1 MTHSPEIKSKII
13 EMKAAGATLRDIA
26 KSLGVG
32 KSTVSSILRTGQ
44 APKAPKSQNPEPAV
58 SEEDNMPRLVIS
70 ELPEQDNY
78 LKAVEPQAPAPD
90 TSNKAAILEFA
101 RNMRRRKEVREEPP
115 QEEVQEEAPE
125 EAPAPKPKAKL
136 PDKPLD
142 KGTLIAKISSLVST
156 FAPILVNHVKDP
168 ARFIESLPSKSQSD
182 LKTTL
187 DLLEGTKNIA
197 MGGRA
202 LFNLFGMVAGGV
214 EKLVGTTGILRGEG
228 YQAALL
234 SQEEELRLI
243 FHELAFENVDSIK
256 KVQSPTARLCF
267 LMVTTLFATDSRNK
281 HGVPA
286 NEPTSAPA
294 AVPVASPDVQ
304 ESKFSDL

>member
-1 MTHSPEIKSKII
+1 MTHSPEIRSKII

-26 KSLGVG
+26 KQLGVG
-32 KSTVSSILRTGQ
+32 KSTVSAILRSGQ
-44 APKAPKSQNPEPAV
+44 AQNSEPAV

-70 ELPEQDNY
+70 ELTEQDNY
-78 LKAVEPQAPAPD
+78 LKAVEPAAPPPD

-101 RNMRRRKEVREEPP
+101 RNMRRRKEAQEVREEAP
-115 QEEVQEEAPE
+115 EEAQEEAPE
-125 EAPAPKPKAKL
+125 EAPALPKPVKAK

-156 FAPILVNHVKDP
+156 FAPILVHHVKDP
-168 ARFIESLPSKSQSD
+168 AKFIEALPSKSQSD

-187 DLLEGTKNIA
+187 ELLEGTKNIA

-214 EKLVGTTGILRGEG
+214 EKLAGSTGILRAEG

-281 HGVPA
+281 HGTPA
-286 NEPTSAPA
+286 IEPTSVSAAP
-294 AVPVASPDVQ
+294 VVSPDVQ